1 MASKFTANSI
11 VFLLLTIFTVRV
23 AGVFRR
29 PLEDIVPVCTPED
42 ILSLQAL
49 VRSIHVKPSLR
60 RYLAE
65 ISAASRIH
73 HDVRVGVSVRGT
85 QKLMHAAQALA
96 LIGHRDY
103 VTPDDVQAIAPACLA
118 HRLILR
124 PEARL
129 GRWTSTPSST
139 RCCGRLKCRCS
150 DYFSIIPL
158 YREVGNLLNQNVC
171 WACGYLAEEDNCGR
185 WKLIS
190 IGGCNENA
198 FTDYP
203 TVYICICPGCCSN
216 SRSRG
221 LLSCES
227 PHN

>member
-1 MASKFTANSI
+1 MLRVKIGYPAVEREADI
-11 VFLLLTIFTVRV
+11 LEAQRVRH
-23 AGVFRR
+23 

-103 VTPDDVQAIAPACLA
+103 VRPTTCRPSHRRAWRIA
-118 HRLILR
+118 
-124 PEARL
+124 
-129 GRWTSTPSST
+129 
-139 RCCGRLKCRCS
+139 
-150 DYFSIIPL
+150 
-158 YREVGNLLNQNVC
+158 
-171 WACGYLAEEDNCGR
+171 
-185 WKLIS
+185 
-190 IGGCNENA
+190 
-198 FTDYP
+198 
-203 TVYICICPGCCSN
+203 
-216 SRSRG
+216 
-221 LLSCES
+221 
-227 PHN
+227 